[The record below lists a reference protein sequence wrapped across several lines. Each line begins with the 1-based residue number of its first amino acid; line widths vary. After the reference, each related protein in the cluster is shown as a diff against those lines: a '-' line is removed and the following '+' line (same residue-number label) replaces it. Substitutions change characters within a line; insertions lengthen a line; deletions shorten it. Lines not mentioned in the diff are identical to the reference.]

1 MRPDVADR
9 LHRLYLAKGALA
21 TTAIEGNTL
30 SEDEVLRFLDGKL
43 KLPPSREYLKQE
55 IENIASAFGEI
66 WQKVGTGMLP
76 RLSLSELQDLNRRVL
91 QGLDLEEGV
100 IPGEIRTHEVGV
112 SRYRGAPWQD
122 CKYLVEHLTEWLEGP
137 DFKPAPGMEIIYGL
151 LRAIIGH
158 LYLAWIHPFGDGNG
172 RTARLVENRIL
183 LACGVPSPAVQLLS
197 NHYNLTRT
205 DYYRQLDKS
214 SSSSGDFIPFVQ
226 YAVQGFLDGLR
237 KQIEEIRQFQ
247 LDVIWRNYV
256 HEAFGDRKTAVERR
270 RRDLV
275 LGLSEVVEPV
285 KLSKLPEL
293 NPRLASAYHGKTR
306 MVLNRDLNALLK
318 MQLVVRGKG
327 GSLANKKIVE
337 AFLPFRLDARKES
350 VFAKES

>member
-1 MRPDVADR
+1 

-30 SEDEVLRFLDGKL
+30 SEDEVLKFLDGKL

-66 WQKVGTGMLP
+66 WKKLGTGVLP
-76 RLSLSELQDLNRRVL
+76 PLSLSELQDLNRRVL
-91 QGLDLEEGV
+91 HGLDLEEGV
-100 IPGEIRTHEVGV
+100 IPGEIRVHEVGV
-112 SRYRGAPWQD
+112 SRYRAAPWED
-122 CKYLVEHLTEWLEGP
+122 CRYLVERLAAWLEGS
-137 DFKPAPGMEIIYGL
+137 DFAPAPGMEIMYGV
-151 LRAIIGH
+151 LRATIAH

-172 RTARLVENRIL
+172 RTARLVEYRIL
-183 LACGVPSPAVQLLS
+183 LACGVPSPAVHLLS

-205 DYYRQLDKS
+205 EYYRQLDKS
-214 SSSSGDFIPFVQ
+214 SSSTGDFIPFVQ

-256 HEAFGDRKTAVERR
+256 HEAFGDRKTEVERR

-275 LGLSEVVEPV
+275 LALSEVDEPV
-285 KLSKLPEL
+285 KLARLPDL

-306 MVLNRDLNALLK
+306 MVLNRDLNALREMRLI
-318 MQLVVRGKG
+318 VRGKG
-327 GSLANKKIVE
+327 GSIANKKIVE
-337 AFLPFRLDARKES
+337 AFLPFRLDAKKE
-350 VFAKES
+350 APLEAEP